1 MVPKY
6 SLTLD
11 NEFIKYCE
19 INNIENPETF
29 AKQVFQRGFTI
40 IKYGETPKGF
50 QSNERIIE
58 KEVIKEVPVEVIV
71 EKIVTKEIPVEV
83 IKEIIKEV
91 PVEVIKEV
99 PIEIKGDTQ
108 IVVKEI
114 IKEVPVEKIIEVTKE
129 VTNNDEVLR
138 LTEEN
143 SKLQEEL
150 NKLTASLENFGKKAK
165 FMKDSNLSSLY
176 DE

>member
-29 AKQVFQRGFTI
+29 AQQVFQRGFTI

-50 QSNERIIE
+50 QSNERIVE

-71 EKIVTKEIPVEV
+71 EKTESVPFVPLDASPVPPAPPPPTVTVNEP
-83 IKEIIKEV
+83 
-91 PVEVIKEV
+91 
-99 PIEIKGDTQ
+99 PIE
-108 IVVKEI
+108 KELA
-114 IKEVPVEKIIEVTKE
+114 
-129 VTNNDEVLR
+129 VL
-138 LTEEN
+138 
-143 SKLQEEL
+143 
-150 NKLTASLENFGKKAK
+150 
-165 FMKDSNLSSLY
+165 
-176 DE
+176 

>member
-29 AKQVFQRGFTI
+29 AQQVFQRGFTI

-50 QSNERIIE
+50 QSNERIVE

-71 EKIVTKEIPVEV
+71 EKIITKEIPVEV
-83 IKEIIKEV
+83 IKEVIKEI

-114 IKEVPVEKIIEVTKE
+114 IKEVPVEKIVEVTKE

-143 SKLQEEL
+143 TKLQEEL